1 MAALQHNVVSLQ
13 APRKVRRSD
22 ISPVIPLPLPQNV
35 PPPAFTPLT
44 SGQKLLVT
52 TGLTGSFLVNLSA
65 QFVTTNIADLQGGI
79 GATPDEASWIS
90 TVYTMASFA
99 GIIASGPLIKTF
111 GLRRYLIANAL
122 LFSLAALACLL
133 IAKLDAIIAFRFIQG
148 LAAGAFGPVAF
159 ISVFMVMSGRR
170 LPLGLTLLGFVLLC
184 PGTLGPTMAGYIEDS
199 FGWRSFFFIQLLIGA
214 ALVTAAICVLPKQ
227 PVSWSGLS
235 TDWMAILML
244 SAALGFLVVVLSQG
258 TRRFWFDNDMIVW
271 CTAACVS
278 AWAGFIFLCRFSP
291 LPIIAPRLLL
301 ARSFGIPIALNLVF
315 RAGFVVTGYLVP
327 LFLGTIQGYRPLQVA
342 GLLGWAV
349 IAQLAILPVV
359 WTLLQRFDG
368 RLVMGFGLL
377 LCGIGTALGIAG
389 TGSSSGEQFQAMV
402 IVFAVGQLFFL
413 VPDLLI
419 GVRSLTPPDL
429 PTASLAFNMTT
440 LGGTTLG
447 TALVSHLVTERE
459 KFHSNILTENLSLY
473 DPAVSDRIAGIAA
486 SLGSRFVDD
495 AAATARAVSLVGLN
509 ARKEAWV
516 LAFNDG
522 FLAVAVILTISAAG
536 VLAIGKSPALRYST
550 TGEAK

>member
-1 MAALQHNVVSLQ
+1 MAALQHNVVSFP
-13 APRKVRRSD
+13 APEPARPSDEEGRESPSPQKVA
-22 ISPVIPLPLPQNV
+22 LP
-35 PPPAFTPLT
+35 AITPLT
-44 SGQKLLVT
+44 GSQKLLLT
-52 TGLTGSFLVNLSA
+52 TGLAGSFLINVSA

-111 GLRRYLIANAL
+111 GLKRYLTVNAAV
-122 LFSLAALACLL
+122 FSLAALASML
-133 IAKLDAIIAFRFIQG
+133 IAQLNAIIAFRFIQG
-148 LAAGAFGPVAF
+148 LAAGGFGPVAF
-159 ISVFMVMSGRR
+159 MSVFMVMGGRR
-170 LPLGLTLLGFVLLC
+170 LPMGLTLLGFVLLF
-184 PGTLGPTMAGYIEDS
+184 PATLGPTMSGYIEDG
-199 FGWRSFFFIQLLIGA
+199 FGWRSFFFIQVLIGA
-214 ALVTAAICVLPKQ
+214 ALASAAFSFLPRQ
-227 PVSWSGLS
+227 PVSWSGLK
-235 TDWMAILML
+235 TDWTAILML

-271 CTAACVS
+271 CTVACVS

-291 LPIIAPRLLL
+291 LPIIGPRLLL
-301 ARSFGIPIALNLVF
+301 KRSFGIPIALNLVF
-315 RAGFVVTGYLVP
+315 RAAFVVTSYLVP
-327 LFLGTIQGYRPLQVA
+327 LFLGTVQGYRPLQVA
-342 GLLGWAV
+342 GLLGWAA
-349 IAQLAILPVV
+349 IAQLAALPLV
-359 WTLLQRFDG
+359 WGLLQRFDS
-368 RLVMGFGLL
+368 RLVMGLGLL

-389 TGSSSGEQFQAMV
+389 TGLSSGDQFQVMV

-419 GVRSLTPPDL
+419 GAGSLTPPDL

-473 DPAVSDRIAGIAA
+473 DPVVADRIAGIAA
-486 SLGSRFVDD
+486 SLGSRLVDE
-495 AAATARAVSLVGLN
+495 AAVTARAVSLVGAV

-536 VLAIGKSPALRYST
+536 VLAIGKSPAHRT
-550 TGEAK
+550 KGEAK

>member
-1 MAALQHNVVSLQ
+1 MAALKHNIVSLP
-13 APRKVRRSD
+13 APRLAGPSVAEGSQ
-22 ISPVIPLPLPQNV
+22 LPLPQKV
-35 PPPAFTPLT
+35 TLAAITPLT
-44 SGQKLLVT
+44 GSQKLLLA
-52 TGLTGSFLVNLSA
+52 TGLTGSFLINMSA

-111 GLRRYLIANAL
+111 GLKRYFTANAVV
-122 LFSLAALACLL
+122 FSLAALACML
-133 IAKLDAIIAFRFIQG
+133 IDQLNAIIVFRFIQG
-148 LAAGAFGPVAF
+148 LAAGGFGPVAF
-159 ISVFMVMSGRR
+159 TSVFIVMGGRR
-170 LPLGLTLLGFVLLC
+170 LPMGLTLLGFVLLF
-184 PGTLGPTMAGYIEDS
+184 PGTLGPTMSGYVEDS
-199 FGWRSFFFIQLLIGA
+199 FGWQSFFFIQVLIGA
-214 ALVTAAICVLPKQ
+214 VLAMAAISFLPRQ
-227 PVSWSGLS
+227 PVSLIGLK
-235 TDWMAILML
+235 TDWTAILML
-244 SAALGFLVVVLSQG
+244 SAALGFLVIVLSQG

-271 CTAACVS
+271 CAVACVS

-291 LPIIAPRLLL
+291 LPIITPRLLL
-301 ARSFGIPIALNLVF
+301 TRSFGIPIALNLVF
-315 RAGFVVTGYLVP
+315 RAGFVVTSYLVP
-327 LFLGTIQGYRPLQVA
+327 LFLATVQGYRPLEIA
-342 GLLGWAV
+342 GLLGWAAM
-349 IAQLAILPVV
+349 AQLAALPLV
-359 WTLLQRFDG
+359 WGLLQRFDS
-368 RLVMGFGLL
+368 RVIMGLGLL

-389 TGSSSGEQFQAMV
+389 TGLSSGDQFQTMV
-402 IVFAVGQLFFL
+402 VVFAVGQLFFL

-419 GVRSLTPPDL
+419 GAGSLTPPDL

-473 DPAVSDRIAGIAA
+473 DPVVFDRITGIAT

-495 AAATARAVSLVGLN
+495 AAATARALSLVGAI

-536 VLAIGKSPALRYST
+536 VLAIGKSPALRQRT
-550 TGEAK
+550 KGEAK

>member
-1 MAALQHNVVSLQ
+1 MPTPQHNVVSFP
-13 APRKVRRSD
+13 APRQVRPSEAGA
-22 ISPVIPLPLPQNV
+22 VIRLPLPQNV
-35 PPPAFTPLT
+35 TPPAAMSLT
-44 SGQKLLVT
+44 VGQKLLVT
-52 TGLTGSFLVNLSA
+52 TGLAGSFLVNLSA

-99 GIIASGPLIKTF
+99 GIVVSGPLIKTF
-111 GLRRYLIANAL
+111 GLKRYLTANAL
-122 LFSLAALACLL
+122 VFSLAALACLL
-133 IAKLDAIIAFRFIQG
+133 IAELDAIIAFRLIQG

-159 ISVFMVMSGRR
+159 ISVFMVMGGRR
-170 LPLGLTLLGFVLLC
+170 LPLGLTLLGFVLLF
-184 PGTLGPTMAGYIEDS
+184 PGTLGPTMSGYIEDS
-199 FGWRSFFFIQLLIGA
+199 FGWQSFFFIQALIGA
-214 ALVTAAICVLPKQ
+214 TLAVAAMSVLPRQ
-227 PVSWSGLS
+227 PVSWSGLK
-235 TDWMAILML
+235 TDWIAILML

-258 TRRFWFDNDMIVW
+258 TRRSWFDSDMIVW
-271 CTAACVS
+271 CTAACLS

-327 LFLGTIQGYRPLQVA
+327 LFLGTVQGYRPLEIA

-349 IAQLAILPVV
+349 IAQLAMLPVV
-359 WTLLQRFDG
+359 WGLLQRFDS
-368 RLVMGFGLL
+368 RSVMGLGLL

-389 TGSSSGEQFQAMV
+389 TGSSSGDQFQAMV

-419 GVRSLTPPDL
+419 GAGSLTPPDL

-473 DPAVSDRIAGIAA
+473 DPGVSDRISGIAA

-495 AAATARAVSLVGLN
+495 AAAMARAVSLVGLN

-536 VLAIGKSPALRYST
+536 VFAIGKSPALRYST
-550 TGEAK
+550 KGEAK